1 MDGPSVMFPREQ
13 RLTKAGEFT
22 VLIQHGRMLTQGPLM
37 LRALRRDSGK
47 SRFGFAVGKRVGN
60 AVVRNRT
67 KRRLREILRHLPVDQ
82 GWDILVSARPGA
94 ASADYRA
101 LRLVI
106 ISLLQRGGLLTHP
119 VAGETGEET
128 E

>member
-1 MDGPSVMFPREQ
+1 
-13 RLTKAGEFT
+13 
-22 VLIQHGRMLTQGPLM
+22 M

-94 ASADYRA
+94 ATADYRA
-101 LRLVI
+101 LRRVI
-106 ISLLQRGGLLTHP
+106 ITLLQRGGLLTHP
-119 VAGETGEET
+119 AAGETGEET

>member
-1 MDGPSVMFPREQ
+1 MDGSPVMFPREQ

-22 VLIQHGRMLTQGPLM
+22 ALIQHGRRLTEGPLM

-47 SRFGFAVGKRVGN
+47 ARFGFAVSKRVGN

-82 GWDILVSARPGA
+82 GWDILVSARPTA
-94 ASADYRA
+94 ASADYHA
-101 LRLVI
+101 LRYAL

-119 VAGETGEET
+119 VAGETGEDT

>member
-1 MDGPSVMFPREQ
+1 MDGSPVMFPREQ

-22 VLIQHGRMLTQGPLM
+22 ALIQHGRRLTEGPLM
-37 LRALRRDSGK
+37 LRALWRDSGK
-47 SRFGFAVGKRVGN
+47 ARFGFAVSKRVGN

-82 GWDILVSARPGA
+82 GWDILVTARPAA
-94 ASADYRA
+94 ASADYHA
-101 LRLVI
+101 LRYAL
-106 ISLLQRGGLLTHP
+106 ISLLQRGGLLTLP
-119 VAGETGEET
+119 VAGETGEGT